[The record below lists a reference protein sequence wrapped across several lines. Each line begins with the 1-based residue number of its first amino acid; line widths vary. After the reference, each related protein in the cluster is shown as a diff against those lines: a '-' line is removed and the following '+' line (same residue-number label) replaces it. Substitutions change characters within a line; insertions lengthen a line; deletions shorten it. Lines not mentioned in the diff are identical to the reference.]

1 MIECDEIITVMHII
15 STKKANTIAAN
26 VTSTASI
33 NCHRKQLRDCY
44 SLHTVLLVI
53 IFLLIIT
60 TICYHY
66 AKQKSIDALTI

>member
-26 VTSTASI
+26 FMSTDSI
-33 NCHRKQLRDCY
+33 SCHRKQVRDY
-44 SLHTVLLVI
+44 SSLHTVLLVI

-60 TICYHY
+60 TICCHY
-66 AKQKSIDALTI
+66 GKQKSIDSLTI